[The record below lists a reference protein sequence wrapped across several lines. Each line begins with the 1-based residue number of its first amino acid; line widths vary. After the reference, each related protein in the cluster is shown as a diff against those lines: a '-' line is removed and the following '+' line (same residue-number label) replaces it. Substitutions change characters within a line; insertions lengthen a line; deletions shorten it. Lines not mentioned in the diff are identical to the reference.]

1 LSGTLTI
8 RRAHAGE
15 AALAA
20 HILARAFDDDPVA
33 AWLVPNL
40 AARPAVLD
48 AFFGVFTAFGVEAG
62 EVHIDQSERGASLWL
77 PFDPSDAH
85 DDPELGEALAAV
97 YGPYAERFGMFDALT
112 AAQHPAQ
119 VAHAYL
125 PFIGVKPEGQGRGI
139 GGNLLEARLR
149 DLDVSGTPA
158 YLEAST
164 LDSARLYA
172 RHGFEFLPK
181 SIDLPDGPSLY
192 PMWRE
197 PRSA

>member
-1 LSGTLTI
+1 MSGTLTI

-20 HILARAFDDDPVA
+20 HILARAFDDDPVS
-33 AWLVPNL
+33 AWLVPDA
-40 AARPAVLD
+40 AARPGILD
-48 AFFGVFTAFGVEAG
+48 AFFDVFTPFGVEAG
-62 EVHIDQSERGASLWL
+62 EIHIDQSERGAALWL

-85 DDPELGEALAAV
+85 EDPAFGEALVKAF
-97 YGPYAERFGMFDALT
+97 GPFAERFGVFDALT
-112 AAQHPAQ
+112 ADRHPAHA
-119 VAHAYL
+119 AHAYL

-149 DLDVSGTPA
+149 DLDVAGTPA

-172 RHGFEFLPK
+172 RHGFDFLPE